1 MDIPKAEVTLLTNSI
16 QAYMQIKS
24 NPEKA
29 ALYFITGVC
38 FGLVLTLCLL
48 VIRISC
54 HTRTAA
60 SPPAKKKVE
69 EGSEEEDEEED
80 EEEEEEEGDSV
91 LPTTT
96 DLTLANH
103 TQPHTSSNVN
113 VFTSAEELERAQ
125 LLEERER
132 IIREIWRSGQP
143 DILGSGCHQFEME
156 LMPNGAQRE
165 HRTWSPTS
173 EGKY

>member
-1 MDIPKAEVTLLTNSI
+1 MDIPKAEVTLITNSI
-16 QAYMQIKS
+16 QAYMQIKL

-38 FGLVLTLCLL
+38 FGLILTLCLL

-54 HTRTAA
+54 HARSGADA
-60 SPPAKKKVE
+60 PVKGKVE
-69 EGSEEEDEEED
+69 EGSEEEEDEEED
-80 EEEEEEEGDSV
+80 EEDDLDAV
-91 LPTTT
+91 PPVTT

-103 TQPHTSSNVN
+103 TQTHTSSSVN

-156 LMPNGAQRE
+156 LLPNGGQRE
-165 HRTWSPTS
+165 HRTWSPNS
-173 EGKY
+173 EHKY

>member
-1 MDIPKAEVTLLTNSI
+1 MDIPKAEMSLITNSI
-16 QAYMQIKS
+16 QAYMHIAS

-38 FGLVLTLCLL
+38 FGLILTLCLL

-54 HTRTAA
+54 HARTVATDPV
-60 SPPAKKKVE
+60 SRKE
-69 EGSEEEDEEED
+69 EDGSEEEDEEED
-80 EEEEEEEGDSV
+80 EDEEVDSG
-91 LPTTT
+91 LPAAT
-96 DLTLANH
+96 DLALVNH
-103 TQPHTSSNVN
+103 NQATTSSSVN

-143 DILGSGCHQFEME
+143 DILGSGWHQFEME
-156 LMPNGAQRE
+156 MLPNGVQRE
-165 HRTWSPTS
+165 HQTWSPNS
-173 EGKY
+173 HGKY